1 MLSRRGFLTAAAAPA
16 LVVPSRSA
24 ISGAKPERMTGRD
37 SADRPATRADIP
49 TPALLL
55 DLDAFEANVAKM
67 ASYLKARGKG
77 FRPHGKTH
85 KCPEIGLRLTRAGA
99 VGHCAAKL
107 SEAEAFAEHGLTG
120 LLVTTQVIG
129 RRKTERAVALAA
141 RQPDTTFVV
150 DAAQAARDL
159 DAAAAAFKGKR
170 PVVVNV
176 AVDLLYGRTGIA
188 PGEPALELAK
198 TIASLKNLTLAGI
211 QAYDGG
217 ASHTLGFEARKARSE
232 ASMAKAVE
240 TRRAFERAGLPCS
253 FVSCGSTGTYNI
265 DSSLDGITELQP
277 GSFMFMD
284 TDYNRIGGQDGA
296 VYQDFKNSLTVLAT
310 VVSLRAEAAIVDGG
324 YKAFSTDRQFTP
336 EAKALPGVTYH
347 WAGDE
352 HGRLDLTKAQV
363 EVKLGDRLE
372 FIVPHCD
379 PSVNLYDRI
388 HCLRGDTVE
397 AVWPIAARGLSQ

>member
-1 MLSRRGFLTAAAAPA
+1 MLSRRGFLAAASAPA
-16 LVVPSRSA
+16 LIVKPRRASA
-24 ISGAKPERMTGRD
+24 ESESLRMSGPDALE
-37 SADRPATRADIP
+37 RPATRADIA

-55 DLDAFEANVAKM
+55 DLDAFEWNVAKM
-67 ASYLKARGKG
+67 AAHLKARGKG

-85 KCPEIGLRLTRAGA
+85 KCPEIGRALTRAGA
-99 VGHCAAKL
+99 SGHCAAKL
-107 SEAEAFAEHGLTG
+107 SEAEVFAAHGLTG
-120 LLVTTQVIG
+120 LLVTTQVVG
-129 RRKTERAVALAA
+129 RRKIERAVALAA
-141 RQPDTTFVV
+141 KHPDTIFVA
-150 DAAQAARDL
+150 DAAEAVRDL
-159 DAAAAAFKGKR
+159 DAAAAAVKGKR

-188 PGEPALELAK
+188 PGESALELAK
-198 TIASLKNLTLAGI
+198 AIDSLKHLRLAGI

-217 ASHTLGFEARKARSE
+217 ASHTVGFEARKARTQ

-240 TRRAFERAGLPCS
+240 TRQAFDRAGLPCS
-253 FVSCGSTGTYNI
+253 LLSCGSTGTYNI
-265 DSSLDGITELQP
+265 DSDLDGVTEMQP

-296 VYQDFKNSLTVLAT
+296 SYEDFRNALTVATT
-310 VVSLRAEAAIVDGG
+310 VVSRRADAAIVDGG
-324 YKAFSTDRQFTP
+324 YKAFSTDRPFTP
-336 EAKALPGVTYH
+336 EAKGLEGVPYA

-363 EVKLGDRLE
+363 DVKLGDRLE

-388 HCLRGDTVE
+388 YCLRGDRVE
-397 AVWPIAARGLSQ
+397 DVWPVAARGLSQ